1 MKWLHADYLLV
12 FNPNW
17 ILPGVG
23 NNNGSSTQPNTK
35 QSSIRYVLILTQVLF
50 MAQLFSTNAFSA
62 NTFSLNVLLSFTAII
77 SQSIVN
83 TNNFSHNYIKKNKY
97 LENDIEFIKIKP
109 TV

>member
-50 MAQLFSTNAFSA
+50 MAQLFSTNAFS
-62 NTFSLNVLLSFTAII
+62 LNVLLYFTAIC